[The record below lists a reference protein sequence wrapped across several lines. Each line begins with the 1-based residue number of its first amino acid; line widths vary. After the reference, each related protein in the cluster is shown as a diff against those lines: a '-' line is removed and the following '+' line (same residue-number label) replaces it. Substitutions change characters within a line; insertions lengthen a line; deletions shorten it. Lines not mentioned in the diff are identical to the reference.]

1 MQTPNHRRPTAH
13 CLIRVY
19 RFNRVLLIDNCLLSS
34 EYYSQWCP
42 DHVPR
47 MSRGYPEQGKVV
59 IKSKQDKEEKTRLL
73 KKYKTTGGDIG
84 K

>member
-1 MQTPNHRRPTAH
+1 
-13 CLIRVY
+13 
-19 RFNRVLLIDNCLLSS
+19 
-34 EYYSQWCP
+34 
-42 DHVPR
+42 